1 VPKSLKS
8 IVDSV
13 HKVYSQLS
21 DRERLVADLV
31 LETPGEISMYPA
43 SELAR
48 LVGVSNSTVTRFVR
62 RTGFN
67 NYEEM
72 RRSAREARNWGSP
85 LFLAQQADHAPR
97 ESAENRLV
105 QFAEQEIKLLQRT
118 LGDLTPSRVDE
129 IATALAEAHNLGF
142 MGFRN
147 SYYFAAYARWQF
159 IQFRDKTR
167 MIPGSGE
174 TVAERIADL
183 GEGDVVLV
191 VGVRRIV
198 GILKRYLEAI
208 SNTGASVLLI
218 TDPSAR
224 GIPAIARWTITCPV
238 ENSHVFDSYSGV
250 LAVLRLLA
258 FETFEK
264 IGKPGRE
271 YMQKIEARHEELAE
285 FE

>member
-1 VPKSLKS
+1 MSNSLKS

-13 HKVYSQLS
+13 HRVYSQLS

-62 RTGFN
+62 RTGFR

-97 ESAENRLV
+97 KSTQNRLV
-105 QFAEQEIKLLQRT
+105 QFAEQEIELLQRT

-129 IATALAEAHNLGF
+129 IATALAKAHNLGF

-183 GEGDVVLV
+183 GDGDVVLV

-258 FETFEK
+258 YETFEK

-271 YMQKIEARHEELAE
+271 YMQKIEERHEELAE

>member
-1 VPKSLKS
+1 MPKSLKS
-8 IVDSV
+8 IVESV

-85 LFLAQQADHAPR
+85 LFLAQQADHGPR
-97 ESAENRLV
+97 ESTENRLV

-118 LGDLTPSRVDE
+118 LGDLTPARVDE
-129 IATALAEAHNLGF
+129 IATALAKANNLGF

-271 YMQKIEARHEELAE
+271 YMQKIEERHEELAE